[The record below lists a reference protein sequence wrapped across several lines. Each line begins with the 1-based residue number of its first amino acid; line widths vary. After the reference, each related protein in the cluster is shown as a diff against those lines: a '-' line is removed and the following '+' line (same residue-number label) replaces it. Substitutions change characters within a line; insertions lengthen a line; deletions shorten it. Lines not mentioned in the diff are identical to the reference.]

1 MEQAAERGAE
11 ALASFLA
18 QWPEYR
24 EVLAPAG
31 RPGGS
36 AAVHRAYVL
45 GTIKSGKSTLIN
57 ALLGREVMTRGAGVK
72 TFNQIHTLHGEALA
86 AEVQLWPSSVL
97 EARLAFD
104 FRLLGAPQPVPADVY
119 EASTLS
125 MLAAARAEFEA
136 ESEADGRLKTLEA
149 GSAHG
154 LLHHALTRLRLTLA
168 GLASLRAR
176 GFRPEPPEAPRLN
189 FGEKDFGAFL
199 AWTDEAS
206 LAPLIAHLSLRLPF
220 PENLPHRLSLIDCQG
235 SDSLNPLDAADVQA
249 IGQRADTVLYVV
261 QSRLGLRE
269 GDRVLLRQL
278 AAQGLGA
285 RLVAVLNVEA
295 FEPLSSEAFA
305 ELQAQVKADL
315 AGCLGQP
322 IPLFAVDALRGLEG
336 AETAALVEA
345 LWARRGAEAV
355 AEAVGEGLAALT
367 ETLRSRCQE
376 SLPQAMANTFEVER
390 AVLNA
395 LLARDEAVL
404 GLSAE
409 GLSSEQQRR
418 GVKRAFEGAR
428 RELRAAL
435 ALRIEETF
443 SPQGAMAQELDA
455 FLRGGLERYLAERPM
470 PEALAEQDLGPA
482 IIDEALER
490 FNQDWLHERAAVREQ
505 ELQRLRQTLTE
516 AIEGGARE
524 LGRELQALLPRALHD
539 GVGDLFSPAALRDGL
554 GQGLALTPAPTVLE
568 PLSLSRPRRLALL
581 AAHHGRSWWE
591 KLRRQPVQRAERNR
605 AQWRLALKAALKD
618 GQEARRHGL
627 LNARENYKHRFAYQ
641 LLIGLF
647 DGLEQGV
654 LAVLGDH
661 EARLASL
668 AEAQKL
674 LLPHDARQAAEALL
688 LTLETSAE
696 R

>member
-31 RPGGS
+31 RPEGTRS
-36 AAVHRAYVL
+36 VHRAYVL

-72 TFNQIHTLHGEALA
+72 TFNQIHSLHGEALA

-104 FRLLGAPQPVPADVY
+104 FRLLGAPQVVPAQVY
-119 EASTLS
+119 EASTLAV
-125 MLAAARAEFEA
+125 LEAARAQFEA

-149 GSAHG
+149 GSAYG

-168 GLASLRAR
+168 GLSSLQAR
-176 GFRPEPPEAPRLN
+176 GFRPEPPEAPQLH
-189 FGEKDFGAFL
+189 FEEAGFSDFL

-220 PENLPHRLSLIDCQG
+220 PEGLPRSLSLIDCQG

-278 AAQGLGA
+278 AAQGLA
-285 RLVAVLNVEA
+285 KRLLAVLNVEA
-295 FEPLSSEAFA
+295 FEPLTDEAFQR
-305 ELQAQVKADL
+305 LRTQVEADL

-336 AETAALVEA
+336 RETAEMVEG

-355 AEAVGEGLAALT
+355 AQAVGTGLAALQAT
-367 ETLRSRCQE
+367 LRTRCRETLV
-376 SLPQAMANTFEVER
+376 PAAANAFDVER
-390 AVLNA
+390 AVLSA

-409 GLSSEQQRR
+409 GLAPEQQRR

-435 ALRIEETF
+435 AHRIEETF

-505 ELQRLRQTLTE
+505 ELQRLRQALME
-516 AIEGGARE
+516 SLEGGAEE
-524 LGRELQALLPRALHD
+524 LGRELQALLPRALQPS
-539 GVGDLFSPAALRDGL
+539 LAARFTPAALREGL
-554 GQGLALTPAPTVLE
+554 GKALALTPAPTVLE

-581 AAHHGRSWWE
+581 AAHHGRTWWE
-591 KLRRQPVQRAERNR
+591 KLRRQPVQQAERNR

-641 LLIGLF
+641 LLTGLF
-647 DGLEQGV
+647 EALEHDV
-654 LAVLGDH
+654 LAALAAH

-668 AEAQKL
+668 ADAQKL

-688 LTLETSAE
+688 RTLEATAE